1 MLKKFRMRC
10 QSVVRCCRCALQPG
24 GAEGLGQPK
33 GWGMPRRSSSMSI
46 ISLIVCRSSSRS
58 STKRMLRS
66 CRSEGF
72 MSLIFPISFGC
83 IFFICKVTDEM
94 YKVTLQNLPKFLQNL
109 PFFNLCVLQNRT
121 FHFRKLLI
129 YSSLLVAY
137 LPILTFLLLLAFSF
151 VSYTFFSSAE
161 GYLTL
166 LRFSFYDNWNNR
178 NNGLIVNSMLSV
190 DNNKNN
196 FYQPKGWLPLEIF
209 WRVFCLRVL
218 EDNRDVITTITTETT
233 FLLQK

>member
-1 MLKKFRMRC
+1 
-10 QSVVRCCRCALQPG
+10 
-24 GAEGLGQPK
+24 
-33 GWGMPRRSSSMSI
+33 MPRRSSSMSI

-83 IFFICKVTDEM
+83 IFFICKVSDEM

-129 YSSLLVAY
+129 YRGLLVAY

-151 VSYTFFSSAE
+151 VSYTFFPQQI

-166 LRFSFYDNWNNR
+166 LRFSFYDNRDNR

-209 WRVFCLRVL
+209 
-218 EDNRDVITTITTETT
+218 
-233 FLLQK
+233 

>member
-46 ISLIVCRSSSRS
+46 IFLIVCRSSSRS
-58 STKRMLRS
+58 STKRMLRC

-83 IFFICKVTDEM
+83 IFFICKVSDEM

-151 VSYTFFSSAE
+151 VSYTFFSSAD
-161 GYLTL
+161 
-166 LRFSFYDNWNNR
+166 R
-178 NNGLIVNSMLSV
+178 
-190 DNNKNN
+190 
-196 FYQPKGWLPLEIF
+196 IF
-209 WRVFCLRVL
+209 NAFAL
-218 EDNRDVITTITTETT
+218 
-233 FLLQK
+233 